1 MSLPFAQ
8 FPPTMNTQLLRYLL
22 PASLAVATLGFAQ
35 EKKQIIVR
43 QVDGAAP
50 QVTVKSGEP
59 GEKQIRVRVGS
70 ASAAGPSGEAFH
82 WVGDG
87 AEKEK
92 AAFLGVET
100 APVGPTLATQ
110 LGLKPGMG
118 LVITRISK
126 DTPAAA
132 VLQEHDVLTK
142 FEDQWLVDSRQFS
155 VLVRSRQPGDEV
167 TLTLVRAGKE
177 TKAKARLIERE
188 LPKLGL
194 GEGPG
199 RGFNFLFSDD
209 AAVAGLGRLHG
220 LGREELDDVVKVIGR
235 ERGNWT
241 GAPRVHVMRRGGAGG
256 ATVLNLPAG
265 NMVFNDDAGSL
276 EINAVDGKRELTV
289 KDAAGKLTFQGPITT
304 DEDRAKLP
312 PEVKARL
319 DQFQQI
325 DVEVRTDDTFE
336 QKVDVLGGPA
346 KTRQLLRPR
355 HAPPAPRTPSL

>member
-1 MSLPFAQ
+1 
-8 FPPTMNTQLLRYLL
+8 MNTQLLRYLL

-35 EKKQIIVR
+35 EKKHVIVR
-43 QVDGAAP
+43 QVDGAGP

-70 ASAAGPSGEAFH
+70 GSAAGAA
-82 WVGDG
+82 GDG
-87 AEKEK
+87 FQWLGAGSEKEK

-100 APVGPTLATQ
+100 APVGPTLAAQ

-118 LVITRISK
+118 LVVTRISR

-132 VLQEHDVLTK
+132 VLQEHDILTK

-155 VLVRSRQPGDEV
+155 VLVRSRQPGDEI
-167 TLTLVRAGKE
+167 TLTLVRAGQE

-188 LPKLGL
+188 LPKLGQAD
-194 GEGPG
+194 GFG
-199 RGFNFLFSDD
+199 RGVNFLFSDD
-209 AAVAGLGRLHG
+209 AALAGLGRLHG

-241 GAPRVHVMRRGGAGG
+241 GAPRVHVMRRGGPGG
-256 ATVLNLPAG
+256 ATVLDLPAG
-265 NMVFNDDAGSL
+265 NMVFSDDAGTL
-276 EINAVDGKRELTV
+276 EINATDGQRALTV

-304 DEDRAKLP
+304 EEERAKLP
-312 PEVKARL
+312 PAVKARL
-319 DQFQQI
+319 EQFQQI

-346 KTRQLLRPR
+346 KTRQLLLPR
-355 HAPPAPRTPSL
+355 RAGPGAPRSPVL